1 MVSTV
6 GTPAVAA
13 PVHERH
19 EAEAASRR
27 YLCSPTASTRSRSS
41 FSSRASAPTALST
54 FASPVFW
61 VQGIAMQGAHG
72 TGAYGSS
79 RLPAVVESAVKVA

>member
-27 YLCSPTASTRSRSS
+27 YLCSPTAPARSRSS

-54 FASPVFW
+54 LAAPLFW
-61 VQGIAMQGAHG
+61 VQGIAMQWAHG

-79 RLPAVVESAVKVA
+79 RLPAVVESAVKIA